1 MFYIYHQ
8 LQKGKKGIPSTGHKE
23 AKSGVWKGGWL
34 VILLCWNADAEYII
48 GDKVGKVGWGRIVE
62 ALKFIHHANVLDIIR
77 VFEVYLFIQQES
89 DRFKAE
95 LGED

>member
-1 MFYIYHQ
+1 M
-8 LQKGKKGIPSTGHKE
+8 
-23 AKSGVWKGGWL
+23 
-34 VILLCWNADAEYII
+34 
-48 GDKVGKVGWGRIVE
+48 E
-62 ALKFIHHANVLDIIR
+62 ALKFIHHANVLDIIQ